1 MTLLKTICRDVSMQL
16 GRGYSERVYQEAL
29 TVSFYLRK
37 MHYFKEFN
45 IPIHLMGVQIGEMR
59 ADIVLPD
66 RKTVIECKAIRSN
79 LDPNHLP
86 QLMKYMKAL
95 RYPNGL
101 LVNFN
106 QDMSSEPVEFIDVKL
121 LDVERDVARDVA
133 RDDPRDTFLVII
145 GQEQVEIKM

>member
-1 MTLLKTICRDVSMQL
+1 
-16 GRGYSERVYQEAL
+16 
-29 TVSFYLRK
+29 
-37 MHYFKEFN
+37 
-45 IPIHLMGVQIGEMR
+45 
-59 ADIVLPD
+59 
-66 RKTVIECKAIRSN
+66 VIECKAIRSN